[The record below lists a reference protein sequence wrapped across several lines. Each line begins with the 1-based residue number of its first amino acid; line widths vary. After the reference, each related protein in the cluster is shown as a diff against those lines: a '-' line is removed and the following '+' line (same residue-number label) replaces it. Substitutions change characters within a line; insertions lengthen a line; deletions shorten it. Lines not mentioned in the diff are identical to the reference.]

1 MRSIGIIPARFDSTR
16 FPGKPLVE
24 VLGKPMIQRV
34 YESVFSSQL
43 FNKVVVATD
52 DRRIFDAVIDFGG
65 NACMTS
71 NSHPSGTDRCYEA
84 YQNEKEVFDVL
95 VNIQGDEPFISSH
108 QMQMI
113 LSCFNDPQT
122 QIATLIKPITE
133 AEELTDSNRPKV
145 VKDVNEFAIYFS
157 RSVVPF
163 NRNLDL
169 IKALDSNQYYKHI
182 GMYAYRVE
190 VLDEITKL
198 SPSKLELIEG
208 LEQLRWLENG
218 YKIKTAVTKEE
229 SYCIDTPTD
238 LEMIEKRFKKEL

>member
-198 SPSKLELIEG
+198 SPSKLELMEG